1 MMDSTGLATPQQ
13 TTTANTQKPSAVANL
28 LLLSTSF
35 VGGGSIVFACFELI
49 RSEPDRAFKLLQ
61 AWGPWFFLAMFVAWA
76 FNRLVD
82 RALDI
87 AGRVGDRMAGSMENI
102 AGQQQSLAEA
112 AHAQA
117 LALQTTADKDDREK
131 QEMQILIGVVNSKVE
146 QTLDEQK
153 RQNRA
158 LERIEDALKIN
169 RPPDESEQQ

>member
-1 MMDSTGLATPQQ
+1 LIDQPVQTASVPTPSTTGRKSDGLA
-13 TTTANTQKPSAVANL
+13 NL
-28 LLLSTSF
+28 VLVGTSF
-35 VGGGSIVFACFELI
+35 VGGGSVVFAAFQLI
-49 RSEPDRAFKLLQ
+49 REEPDRAFKLLQ
-61 AWGPWFFLAMFVAWA
+61 AWGPGFLLALFIAWCLREII
-76 FNRLVD
+76 N
-82 RALDI
+82 RALDV
-87 AGRVGDRMAGSMENI
+87 AARVGDRLAGSMENV
-102 AGQQQSLAEA
+102 ATQQQSLAEA

-169 RPPDESEQQ
+169 RPLNESESK